1 MGLFK
6 ADFYRSFA
14 IGFVAGALIVVGMA
28 AQSNPL
34 VSEAVAATVSSVVR

>member
-14 IGFVAGALIVVGMA
+14 IGFVVGAALVVGMA
-28 AQSNPL
+28 ADSNP
-34 VSEAVAATVSSVVR
+34 VISQAFAATVSSVIK